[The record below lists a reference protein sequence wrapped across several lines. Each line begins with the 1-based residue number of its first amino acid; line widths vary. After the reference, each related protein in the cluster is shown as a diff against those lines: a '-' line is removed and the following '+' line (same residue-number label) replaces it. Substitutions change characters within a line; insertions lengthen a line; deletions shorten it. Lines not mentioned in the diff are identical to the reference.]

1 MRNGPMST
9 ELHMDI
15 TNEPAVLAIDDDTA
29 LLELIQETLTHEHL
43 RVLTTT
49 DPSAALEIV
58 ASQRPQIVLLDLVMP
73 GANGMEILE
82 KIVALNASIDVV
94 LMTGHYSTDSAVEAI
109 QKGACDYL
117 AKPVPVDKLRERV
130 GRLLEEAQRRHETL
144 ELDRKLLEA
153 FQLEGIVGRSPA
165 MLEMFARIRRVAQHF
180 RTILV
185 SGPTG
190 SGKELVAR
198 ALHKMSTASSGPFA
212 VCNCAAI
219 VETLF
224 ESELFGYTKGAFTG
238 ATQDKIGLFEFA
250 NGGTLF
256 LDEIGEMP
264 LASQAKLLRVL
275 QDQQVQR
282 VGSPVPRK
290 VDVRVIA
297 ATNRNLRDLVTEG
310 KFREDLYYR
319 LSMVAI
325 KLPSL
330 RERSE
335 DLPLLQRHFVERFAK
350 QYRKDIQ
357 GISHRAQTLLARY
370 SWPGNVRELENV
382 IGNAAMMAEG
392 RVIDV
397 HDVVDLLRE
406 PEGERRGQREANG
419 SFVCSSRLTL
429 EEVERR
435 YIEKVLHEEDDNVTQ
450 TAARLGVPRSTLYQK
465 LKNLKSGE

>member
-1 MRNGPMST
+1 VGAVTATQRPVST
-9 ELHMDI
+9 L
-15 TNEPAVLAIDDDTA
+15 VAIDDDAA
-29 LLELIQETLTHEHL
+29 LLSVIEEALAHENLKVLVAAGGQAGLELVFREN
-43 RVLTTT
+43 
-49 DPSAALEIV
+49 
-58 ASQRPQIVLLDLVMP
+58 PQVVLLDLVMP
-73 GANGMEILE
+73 DANGMDLLE
-82 KIVALNASIDVV
+82 KIVAFNGRIDVV

-109 QKGACDYL
+109 QKGAADYL
-117 AKPVPVDKLRERV
+117 AKPVSISTLQERV
-130 GRLLEEAQRRHETL
+130 GRLLAEAQRRRETL

-153 FQLEGIVGRSPA
+153 FQFEGIVGRSPA
-165 MLEMFARIRRVAQHF
+165 VLEMFARIRRVAPHF
-180 RTILV
+180 RTVLV

-198 ALHKMSTASSGPFA
+198 ALHKMGSNPSGPFA

-238 ATQDKIGLFEFA
+238 ATQDKVGLFEFA

-290 VDVRVIA
+290 VDVRVVA
-297 ATNRNLRDLVTEG
+297 ATNRNLHDLIKEG
-310 KFREDLYYR
+310 AFREDLYYR

-330 RERSE
+330 CERAE

-350 QYRKDIQ
+350 QYGKDIR
-357 GISHRAQTLLARY
+357 GITRRAQTLLARY

-392 RVIDV
+392 NVIDV
-397 HDVVDLLRE
+397 TDVVDLLRNLE
-406 PEGERRGQREANG
+406 PAARVDAGGEDN
-419 SFVCSSRLTL
+419 FVCSSRLTL
-429 EEVERR
+429 DEVERR
-435 YIEKVLHEEDDNVTQ
+435 YIEKVLRDENDNVTE
-450 TAARLGVPRSTLYQK
+450 TAARLGVPRSTLYQR
-465 LKNLKSGE
+465 LKNLKSSD

>member
-1 MRNGPMST
+1 MS
-9 ELHMDI
+9 E
-15 TNEPAVLAIDDDTA
+15 AVPKLLAVDDDAA
-29 LLELIQETLTHEHL
+29 LLALISESLGQEHL
-43 RVLTTT
+43 QVLTTS
-49 DPSAALEIV
+49 DPQAAMEMV
-58 ASQRPQIVLLDLVMP
+58 ANERPQIVLLDMVMP

-82 KIVALNASIDVV
+82 RIVAFDSRIDVV

-109 QKGACDYL
+109 QKGASDYL
-117 AKPVPVDKLRERV
+117 AKPVPIDKLQERIS
-130 GRLLEEAQRRHETL
+130 RLLQEAQQRRETL
-144 ELDRKLLEA
+144 ELDRKLLDA

-165 MLEMFARIRRVAQHF
+165 MLEMFARIRRVAPHF
-180 RTILV
+180 RTVLV
-185 SGPTG
+185 NGQTG

-198 ALHKMSTASSGPFA
+198 ALHKMSPAFGGPFA

-238 ATQDKIGLFEFA
+238 ATQDKMGLFEFA

-297 ATNRNLRDLVTEG
+297 ATNRNLRDLVSEG

-330 RERSE
+330 RERPE
-335 DLPLLQRHFVERFAK
+335 DLPLLQRHFVEKFAK
-350 QYRKDIQ
+350 QYGKEIQ
-357 GISHRAQTLLARY
+357 GISRRAQGFLARY
-370 SWPGNVRELENV
+370 PWPGNVRELENV
-382 IGNAAMMAEG
+382 IGNAAMLVESGM
-392 RVIDV
+392 IDLDDIV
-397 HDVVDLLRE
+397 ELLRE
-406 PEGERRGQREANG
+406 PTPTRSGEQGLEDC
-419 SFVCSSRLTL
+419 FVCSAHLPL
-429 EEVERR
+429 EEVEQR
-435 YIEKVLHEEDDNVTQ
+435 YIERVLHEENDNVTQ
-450 TAARLGVPRSTLYQK
+450 AAARLGVPRSTLYQR
-465 LKNLKSGE
+465 LKALKSAQQT